1 VEQLI
6 DIKKLSQFTIENQ
19 MGLGRNGYISN
30 GKYIVEKSE
39 SVEQTIIS
47 LRRVTLEKPYEQ
59 DWLHH
64 TDDIERYQ
72 EMLPLGFSFGAYDGE
87 ELIGVAIVEPRDW
100 NKTMWLWELHV
111 SDRHREQGV
120 GKALIEKVCQAAKLK
135 GYRVVGLEVQN
146 TNMPAINFY
155 RKVGFLIEA
164 VDLSFYTNN
173 DIEDGE
179 VAIFMKRKL

>member
-1 VEQLI
+1 
-6 DIKKLSQFTIENQ
+6 
-19 MGLGRNGYISN
+19 
-30 GKYIVEKSE
+30 
-39 SVEQTIIS
+39 
-47 LRRVTLEKPYEQ
+47 
-59 DWLHH
+59 
-64 TDDIERYQ
+64 
-72 EMLPLGFSFGAYDGE
+72 
-87 ELIGVAIVEPRDW
+87 
-100 NKTMWLWELHV
+100 LHV

-120 GKALIEKVCQAAKLK
+120 GKALIEEVCQAAKLK

-146 TNMPAINFY
+146 TNMPAISFY